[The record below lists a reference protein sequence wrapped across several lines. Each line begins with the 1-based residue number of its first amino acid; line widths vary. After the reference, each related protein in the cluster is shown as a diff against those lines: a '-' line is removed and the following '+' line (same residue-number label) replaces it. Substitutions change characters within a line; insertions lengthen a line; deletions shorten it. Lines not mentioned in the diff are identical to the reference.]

1 MNTFRLLAGLLGL
14 KGPHPPRI
22 SAGALALSL
31 ALLGAPPHVQGWNNG
46 PPGNTTTDTATE
58 CGAPPYST
66 HDWVADHALA
76 LLPEEERAWL
86 MPHHALYLLG
96 TEAPDNRTIAAA
108 CTSPHRGYDDRRL
121 GHSVEW
127 TRSWSRM
134 TNDRAAR
141 RAQEEYDKAAVAFR
155 QGNRPAAAFY
165 LGAMAHYIGDVSQ
178 YGHAIQ
184 GETHHGDYESWVG
197 SQTGGFVA
205 GRFEVYIVS
214 NGLVRRSAYTAV
226 KRISRVTARGEGAI
240 LPAVQMDRRFTNKD
254 QAYLDSIGHALNL
267 GVNEL
272 ADVLH
277 TFYLAVVAEEE

>member
-1 MNTFRLLAGLLGL
+1 MSTLHPLAVVR
-14 KGPHPPRI
+14 GPGGQSSLRI
-22 SAGALALSL
+22 STGALALCL
-31 ALLGAPPHVQGWNNG
+31 ALLRAPLPVHGWANG
-46 PPGNTTTDTATE
+46 PAGNTKTDTATE

-76 LLPEEERAWL
+76 LLPERERAWL
-86 MPHHALYLLG
+86 MPHQALYLLG
-96 TEAPDNRTIAAA
+96 TEAPDNRNIAAA
-108 CTSPHRGYDDRRL
+108 CTSPHHGYDDRRL

-127 TRSWSRM
+127 ARDWSRM

-141 RAQEEYDKAAVAFR
+141 RAQEEYDKAAGAFR

-178 YGHAIQ
+178 YGHAIL
-184 GETHHGDYESWVG
+184 GETHHGDYEAWVG
-197 SQTGGFVA
+197 TRTDGFDA
-205 GRFEVYIVS
+205 GYFERYLVP

-226 KRISRVTARGEGAI
+226 KRISLVTARGEGVI
-240 LPAVQMDRRFTNKD
+240 LPAMQMDRRFSNKD
-254 QAYLDSIGHALNL
+254 HAYLDSVGHALNL

-277 TFYLAVVAEEE
+277 TFYLNVVAEEE